1 MLGTL
6 ARLGVLAAALV
17 VAAASSTNQG
27 RSPQYPY
34 NSPPPTT
41 GMSPQRQME
50 PVYVCTE
57 VHTQKTDGSFCFPSQ
72 ERCDRERRDAEKD
85 GARTTDCRPLAPVS
99 CFQLGNDPNPSM
111 EACAATPSDCD
122 LLRLIDRDK
131 NGQTGG
137 PCQWRHGIAQGP
149 GAPPPAAR

>member
-1 MLGTL
+1 
-6 ARLGVLAAALV
+6 
-17 VAAASSTNQG
+17 
-27 RSPQYPY
+27 
-34 NSPPPTT
+34 
-41 GMSPQRQME
+41 MSPQRQME
-50 PVYVCTE
+50 PLYVCTE

>member
-1 MLGTL
+1 MLGRL

-17 VAAASSTNQG
+17 VAAASTTNQG
-27 RSPQYPY
+27 HSPQYPY
-34 NSPPPTT
+34 NAQ
-41 GMSPQRQME
+41 PQPQPQARAE
-50 PVYVCTE
+50 AVYVCTE
-57 VHTQKTDGSFCFPSQ
+57 VHTPRTDGSFCFPTQARCDQ
-72 ERCDRERRDAEKD
+72 ERGDAEKD

-99 CFQLGNDPNPSM
+99 CFQLGNDPSPSM
-111 EACAATPSDCD
+111 EACAISPSDCD

-137 PCQWRHGIAQGP
+137 PCQWRHGIARGP